1 MGRESF
7 FIALTYKIVLRSTRR
22 ADGSAT
28 VQLRLI
34 INRKKRD
41 FNLNVSWPPDHF
53 DTAAGKA
60 LPRHKKDTEHDTIN
74 TVISH
79 ALARAHYIRM
89 GAFARGQSLTLDDFA
104 REFEHYDSKDNV
116 LWYWRQKMDR
126 RKISGEISEGAYRH
140 HQVTLVH
147 VLHPY
152 LKNGP
157 LFFNE
162 LSPEFLHGFETH
174 LRKTYMYNTATGHLK
189 NLKTYL
195 NLARKDG
202 YVFTD
207 PFAQYRSLSFRDG
220 YREALTGAEL
230 DTLIAMLAKPMLPTL
245 RAVLERF
252 LFSCYTGIR
261 ISDASRVTAGMIHEG
276 VLSLKMK
283 KGERYGKVV
292 HIPLPQVALDLIA
305 GRTGKLFEP
314 LADQTVNDTLKIIA
328 GIAGITKRLT
338 YHVSRDTFGTMF
350 IEMGGDVATLKELM
364 GHTNVATTMIY
375 VKISQKHKELQ
386 MANFDKFFGAK
397 PPHPDQ

>member
-1 MGRESF
+1 MSRESF
-7 FIALTYKIVLRSTRR
+7 FIALTYKIVQRTVKR
-22 ADGSAT
+22 ADGTAT
-28 VQLRLI
+28 IQLRVI
-34 INRKKRD
+34 ISRSKRD
-41 FNLNVSWPPDHF
+41 FNLNISWDPAFF
-53 DTAAGKA
+53 DGKTGKA
-60 LPRHKKDTEHDTIN
+60 LPRNKKDIEHDTIN

-79 ALARAHYIRM
+79 ALARAHHIRLS
-89 GAFARGQSLTLDDFA
+89 AFARGQSLTLDDFA
-104 REFEHYDSKDNV
+104 REFEHYDSKDN
-116 LWYWRQKMDR
+116 LFWYWRQKMDR

-140 HQVTLVH
+140 HQVTLEH
-147 VLHPY
+147 VLQPY
-152 LKNGP
+152 MNNRP

-162 LSPEFLHGFETH
+162 ITPEFLHALETD
-174 LRKTYMYNTATGHLK
+174 LRKKYMYNTATGHLK

-202 YVFTD
+202 YVFND
-207 PFAQYRSLSFRDG
+207 PFAHYRSLSFRDG
-220 YREALTGAEL
+220 YREALTRDEL
-230 DTLIAMLAKPMLPTL
+230 DTLIGMLAKPMLPTI

-261 ISDASRVTAGMIHEG
+261 ISDASRVTASMVHEG

-292 HIPLPQVALDLIA
+292 HIPLPKVALDLIA

-314 LADQTVNDTLKIIA
+314 LADQTVNDILKIIA

-375 VKISQKHKELQ
+375 VKISQKHKEQQ

-397 PPHPDQ
+397 PPHQDQ